1 MFSCPQ
7 DLCRE
12 LHEKVEIVDEERYDI
27 EAKCNHNTRE
37 VGGRTGWSFCKLPP
51 GGSSGL
57 AGDLSWARL
66 SWDVAPGLS
75 QSLCAAPKA
84 LNPQI

>member
-1 MFSCPQ
+1 MEQLLESTEGPRSPLSCFLGPQ

-37 VGGRTGWSFCKLPP
+37 VGGRTGWFLLET
-51 GGSSGL
+51 SSQWQLWPQWG
-57 AGDLSWARL
+57 
-66 SWDVAPGLS
+66 
-75 QSLCAAPKA
+75 CAMD
-84 LNPQI
+84 